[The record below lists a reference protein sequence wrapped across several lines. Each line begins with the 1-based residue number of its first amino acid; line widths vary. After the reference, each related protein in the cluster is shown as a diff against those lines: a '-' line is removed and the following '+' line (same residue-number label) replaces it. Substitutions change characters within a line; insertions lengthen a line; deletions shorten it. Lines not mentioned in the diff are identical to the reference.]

1 MFSFL
6 QSYFLWGLAAVSLP
20 FLIHLLNRRK
30 PKRIR
35 FSTLFFL
42 KQLQQKKMR
51 RLKIR
56 QLLLLLLR
64 ALIVLMFVLAF
75 SRPTMKSQSF
85 LLGQANVRT
94 AAAIVLDNSM
104 SIQLEGGQGVL
115 YNKALE
121 GVKQILQQLKQ
132 GDQISLFLSC
142 PIPDYSD
149 PQIFESSETIIQ
161 ILNKTQPTMQ
171 VGDLMET
178 TLQARKQ
185 LEESFFPNKELF
197 VFSDFQKSSWQG
209 LLQDN
214 LQVISSDIRTFLY
227 DVGNEKKGNFAVK
240 EVRLKNQ
247 IIELG
252 KTISVASSVD
262 NHSPNNSNDLM
273 VHAFLLNKRAG
284 QNTIQIESNRSKEVD
299 FNLLVKQTGFISGLI
314 ELEDDLLMADNRAYF
329 SFYLPEKIRLL
340 LFGDSNDLRYFKLA
354 LAPDKE
360 KQKLFS
366 FEEVD
371 RLQRL
376 TTTLSQYSAVVIAD
390 PDRLSDGD
398 IAALIQ
404 YIKSGGH
411 LIFFPGERTDLRQ
424 INEKL
429 FDVLQVPALRE
440 TRGVIGD
447 FSSYTNWGSINLN
460 HPVFS
465 DIFSKK
471 VEDINSPKFYFR
483 ILLDSKSSKGADI
496 IKYSDNSPFLHHS
509 NIENGSVFLFSSALD
524 PEWSDFVHKPIFP
537 PLLFRT
543 VIYIASQTQ
552 QNSLTSVLGKEL
564 SCDLFE
570 PDANYTMLRPDG
582 VTERISPNRSG
593 ATLQAVYK
601 NAKIPG
607 IFELKMDNETIR
619 QWAVNV
625 SSQESNL
632 EQISLDKVKEMFGE
646 QTFELE
652 HQMSFSEQ
660 IKRYRFGSEITKW
673 FFLAALLFMIF
684 EMLLAREDLLQNI
697 PWVNRFLKEG
707 SST

>member
-30 PKRIR
+30 PKRIL

-56 QLLLLLLR
+56 QLLLLILR
-64 ALIVLMFVLAF
+64 ALIVAMFVLAF

-94 AAAIVLDNSM
+94 AAAIILDNSM
-104 SIQLEGGQGVL
+104 SMQLEGGQGTL
-115 YNKALE
+115 YNRAVE
-121 GVKQILQQLKQ
+121 GVQQVLQQLKQ

-142 PIPDYSD
+142 PIPDYPD
-149 PQIFESSETIIQ
+149 PQIFESSETIMQ
-161 ILNKTQPTMQ
+161 LLNKTQPTMQ
-171 VGDLMET
+171 VGNLVET
-178 TLQARKQ
+178 TLQAKKQ
-185 LEESFFPNKELF
+185 LEESIFPNKELF
-197 VFSDFQKSSWQG
+197 VFSDFQKSSWEG

-214 LQVISSDIRTFLY
+214 PQTGSSEIRTFLY
-227 DVGNEKKGNFAVK
+227 DVGYAEKENFAVQQI
-240 EVRLKNQ
+240 RLKNQ

-252 KTISVASSVD
+252 KTISVAASVD
-262 NHSPNNSNDLM
+262 NYSKNAINDLM
-273 VHAFLLNKRAG
+273 VHAFLLNQRLG
-284 QNTIQIESNRSKEVD
+284 QNTVQIESGRSKEVS

-314 ELEDDLLMADNRAYF
+314 ELEDDPLMADNRTYF

-340 LFGDSNDLRYFKLA
+340 LFGDPNDLRYFELA
-354 LAPDKE
+354 LAPDAE

-366 FEEVD
+366 FDKVD

-376 TTTLSQYSAVVIAD
+376 TTTLSQYNAVVIAD
-390 PDRLSDGD
+390 PDRLSDGEMT
-398 IAALIQ
+398 ALVQ
-404 YIKSGGH
+404 YIKTGGH
-411 LIFFPGERTDLRQ
+411 LLFFPGERTDLRQ

-465 DIFSKK
+465 DIFREK
-471 VEDINSPKFYFR
+471 VEHIDSPKFYFR
-483 ILLDSKSSKGADI
+483 ILLDSKSAQGTDI
-496 IKYSDNSPFLHHS
+496 IKFSDNSPFLHQT
-509 NIENGSVFLFSSALD
+509 NVENGSVFLFSSALD
-524 PEWSDFVHKPIFP
+524 PEWNDFIYKPIFP

-552 QNSLTSVLGKEL
+552 QNTLSSVLGEEL
-564 SCDLFE
+564 RCELFE
-570 PDANYTMLRPDG
+570 PDANYTILRPDG
-582 VTERISPNRSG
+582 IIERINPSRSG
-593 ATLQAVYK
+593 ASLQALYK

-607 IFELKMDNETIR
+607 IFELKMGEQTIR
-619 QWAVNV
+619 QWAVNI
-625 SSQESNL
+625 SRQESNL
-632 EQISLDKVKEMFGE
+632 EQISLDKVKEILGN

-652 HQMSFSEQ
+652 HQMNFSEQ
-660 IKRYRFGSEITKW
+660 IKRYRFGSEITQW

-684 EMLLAREDLLQNI
+684 EMLLAREDLMQNI
-697 PWVNRFLKEG
+697 PWLNRFLKKG
-707 SST
+707 NTT